1 MSNATDPFEEYLRK
15 KKVELLETKFRD
27 DSDHGADPEDEDFRP
42 PSNDDPEVEAKLMEE
57 VDDFFS
63 TTKNAGAQHFS
74 EAGTGLPEEQVEEI
88 RDALEDVFEEDAPKP
103 RAEEDD
109 QTFVDFFKQV
119 RDEYS
124 PGQPVE
130 EPVEEQIE
138 ATAREIVA
146 EAAPV
151 AAPVADPEPHP
162 TELGTHV
169 GEVST
174 DEYVA
179 VEVNE
184 ERVTDD
190 SRLDLSDI
198 LTPLTDEADLLQRVE
213 LLGRLVGK
221 LIERL
226 KMPENEIIE
235 VLIKSGVEF

>member
-1 MSNATDPFEEYLRK
+1 MSKATDPFEEYLRK

-27 DSDHGADPEDEDFRP
+27 EAGQQAAPEDDEFRP

-74 EAGTGLPEEQVEEI
+74 EAGTGLPEEKVEEI
-88 RDALEDVFEEDAPKP
+88 RDALEEVFEEDAPKP

-109 QTFVDFFKQV
+109 QPFVDFFKQV

-124 PGQPVE
+124 PGQAPAE
-130 EPVEEQIE
+130 APVEEQIE
-138 ATAREIVA
+138 ATAREIVSPDHPDDA
-146 EAAPV
+146 FVE
-151 AAPVADPEPHP
+151 PEPHP
-162 TELGTHV
+162 TDLGAQV

-174 DEYVA
+174 DEYLA
-179 VEVNE
+179 VEVSGE
-184 ERVTDD
+184 PVDD
-190 SRLDLSDI
+190 SRLDLNDI
-198 LTPLTDEADLLQRVE
+198 LTPLTDEEDLLQRVE

-226 KMPENEIIE
+226 KIPENEIIE